1 MARTTPIWI
10 IAATLTLAGW
20 ADADSTVAQR
30 DDASVGVVGE
40 PKANRGEPARQRFR
54 EARSFSV
61 YYGSGRVAELSGYDI
76 AVLHTPM
83 MKSADVRRL
92 SELGVVT
99 VGYIS
104 IGESSRL
111 HDGDGSGPGG
121 KASWYF
127 DQDGNDEPDQNAVWK
142 SWYANT
148 NDPAWRANRVAE
160 AKRLVEEYGFE
171 GIFLDVLNVS
181 ELYPE
186 SRPGMLQMIC
196 DLREALPKAVIV
208 MNQGFD
214 LVADAAPL
222 VDGFMMESF
231 TATYDFEA
239 KEYRLHDP
247 ASLDYALRRA
257 TTILNPAIEKAP
269 VRVLVLDYAAPTDRD
284 ALQFAANRAASLGY
298 LFSASNIM
306 LDDVYADLPVGE
318 ANAKW
323 LERQMTPE
331 KLAYTLTAEANGFP
345 AGTVVTPSSC
355 FIGYGVRPVVN
366 PVTDRS
372 SVSWGDA
379 AWASAEDG
387 EDPWLEIDMP
397 EPRLG
402 GSLLI
407 NWHDAAGPSRNFQ
420 VQVREGDDSTWRQV
434 DATVDAAARTSRHP
448 LPNATFRQIRIMQ
461 PSDGGSADRPGLM
474 WIARIELLQP

>member
-1 MARTTPIWI
+1 MARTTSIWI
-10 IAATLTLAGW
+10 IALTLTLVSW
-20 ADADSTVAQR
+20 ASADSTVAQSG
-30 DDASVGVVGE
+30 ATTAVAAIE
-40 PKANRGEPARQRFR
+40 PKANRNQPARQRFR
-54 EARSFSV
+54 DARSFYT
-61 YYGSGRVAELSGYDI
+61 YYGGGKVAGLSRYDI

-83 MKSADVRRL
+83 MASADVRRL

-104 IGESSRL
+104 IGESSKL
-111 HDGDGSGPGG
+111 FDGDGSGPGG

-127 DQDGNDEPDQNAVWK
+127 DQDGNGEPDQNAIWK

-160 AKRLVEEYGFE
+160 AKRLVDEYGFD

-181 ELYPE
+181 EIYPE
-186 SRPGMLQMIC
+186 SRPGMLQMIR
-196 DLREALPKAVIV
+196 DLRDALPEAVIV

-214 LVADAAPL
+214 LVAESAPL

-231 TATYDFEA
+231 TATYDFET
-239 KEYRLHDP
+239 KQYRLHDP
-247 ASLDYALRRA
+247 ASLDFALRRA

-269 VRVLVLDYAAPTDRD
+269 LRVLVLDYALPADRET
-284 ALQFAANRAASLGY
+284 LQFAANRAASLGY

-306 LDDVYADLPVGE
+306 LDDVYVDLPVGE

-331 KLAYTLTAEANGFP
+331 KLAYKMTDAANGFP

-355 FIGYGVRPVVN
+355 FIGYQVKPVVD
-366 PVTDRS
+366 PSTDRAND
-372 SVSWGDA
+372 SWSDA

-387 EDPWLEIDMP
+387 EEPWLQIDMP
-397 EPRLG
+397 ESRQG

-420 VQVREGDDSTWRQV
+420 VQVRENDDASWQNV
-434 DATVDAAARTSRHP
+434 DSTVDAVAQISTHT
-448 LPNATFRQIRIMQ
+448 LPNASFRQIRITQ
-461 PSDGGSADRPGLM
+461 PADGGSAARPGLM
-474 WIARIELLQP
+474 WIARIELTKP